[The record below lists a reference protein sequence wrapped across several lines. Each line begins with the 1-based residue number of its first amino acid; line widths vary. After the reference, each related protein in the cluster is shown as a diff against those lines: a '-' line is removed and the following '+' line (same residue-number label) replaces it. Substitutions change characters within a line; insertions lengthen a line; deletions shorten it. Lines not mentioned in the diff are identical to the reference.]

1 MIITV
6 VTKTDFASHVPSA
19 SAAIIRIYDPVENWS
34 DDASRLAI
42 AGWGAVYS
50 LSFWDV
56 GMQGFKLAEGL
67 VARLLGRW
75 RNLCLSVGRRLFG
88 DDEIPWRPFLT
99 ADARAIAH
107 FADGL
112 EAKGIRHL
120 VVVCGNGRA
129 RSWTIAK
136 WLATRLGAQ
145 AAAARGWQ
153 RESDGIARVL
163 RRVPARKPAPA
174 NELALSA
181 AE

>member
-6 VTKTDFASHVPSA
+6 VTKSDFASYVPSP
-19 SAAIIRIYDPVENWS
+19 SAAIIRIYDPIENWQE
-34 DDASRLAI
+34 DASRLET
-42 AGWGAVYS
+42 AGWGAVHA

-75 RNLCLSVGRRLFG
+75 RRLCLAVGGALFG
-88 DDEIPWRPFLT
+88 DDDIPWRPFLT
-99 ADARAIAH
+99 ADARAIAR

-112 EAKGIRHL
+112 EARGVRHL
-120 VVVCGNGRA
+120 MVVCGNGRA

-136 WLATRLGAQ
+136 WLSRRLTAQ
-145 AAAARGWQ
+145 VAASHGWQ

-163 RRVPARKPAPA
+163 RRVPGRKVPAA
-174 NELALSA
+174 AEMAFSA